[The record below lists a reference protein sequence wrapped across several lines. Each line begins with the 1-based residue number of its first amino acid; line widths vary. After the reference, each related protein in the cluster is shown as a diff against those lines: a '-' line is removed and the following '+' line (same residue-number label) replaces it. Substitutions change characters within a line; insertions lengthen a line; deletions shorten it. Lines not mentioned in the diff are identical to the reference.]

1 MLKEISI
8 KDFALIDDLKINLKK
23 GFNVFTGETGSG
35 KSIII
40 DALSF
45 ALGKRSDKSYVRT
58 GKDKSI
64 IEAIFFISQNTRLKI
79 SPLLEAEGI
88 DLNEDVIFLRRE
100 LFSDGRSTCRING
113 TLVTINFLK
122 KLSTFLIAIH
132 GQNEFDTL
140 LEKEKQI
147 EIVDEYGGIRKNQE
161 YKDYTELYIEYKEI
175 QNSIK
180 KLSKESSEFEIA
192 REIDLL
198 QYQINE
204 IQDAKLSKTEIE
216 EIQGK
221 LDFWENSEEISLAVN
236 KSYNLLYSDK
246 ENILKSLNDIL
257 RDFEKYKN
265 MDSSIASWTTI
276 LEDIYYKLEDLA
288 FSVRD
293 ELGKFEYD
301 SEILNQTKARFD
313 TINKILTKYGKTY
326 EEVMEFLEKSLLR
339 TEYLENISINSEK
352 LKYKLG
358 EIENEMNFLSKN
370 LYMMRIKAAKEFE
383 KEIILELESLGMIN
397 TRFKVEILESD
408 TFNEIGKDS
417 LEFLITFNKG
427 ENLKPFKKVASGGEI
442 SRFMLALK
450 KIISGVGDVDS
461 MIFDEI
467 DTGISG
473 VASQMVGN
481 KMNEISKTSQV
492 ICITHLPQIA
502 SKGTSHYLV
511 EKIEVGDMTKTV
523 VETLDKEERVKE
535 IAKMLGGQNITNYS
549 LKYAKELI
557 SNNN

>member
-79 SPLLEAEGI
+79 SPLLEVEGI

-147 EIVDEYGGIRKNQE
+147 EIVDEYGGIKKTKE
-161 YKDYTELYIEYKEI
+161 YKAYTELYIEYKEI

-276 LEDIYYKLEDLA
+276 LEDIYYKLEDLT

-370 LYMMRIKAAKEFE
+370 LYMMRINAAKEFE

-408 TFNEIGKDS
+408 TFNEMGKDS

-523 VETLDKEERVKE
+523 VETLDKEERIKE

-557 SNNN
+557 SNNK

>member
-79 SPLLEAEGI
+79 SPFLEEEGI

-147 EIVDEYGGIRKNQE
+147 EIVDEYGRINKTKE
-161 YKDYTELYIEYKEI
+161 YKAYTELYIEYKEI

-246 ENILKSLNDIL
+246 ENILKTLNDIL

-352 LKYKLG
+352 LKGKLE

-383 KEIILELESLGMIN
+383 KEIVLELESLGMIN

-481 KMNEISKTSQV
+481 KMNEISKSSQV

-523 VETLDKEERVKE
+523 VETLDKEERIKE